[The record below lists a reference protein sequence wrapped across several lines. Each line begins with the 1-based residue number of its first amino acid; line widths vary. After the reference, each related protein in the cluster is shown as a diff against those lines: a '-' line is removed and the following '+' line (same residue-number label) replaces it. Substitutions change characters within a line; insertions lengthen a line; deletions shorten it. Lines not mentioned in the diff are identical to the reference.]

1 MNGYDAIASLYD
13 AVNADVDYDGYAARI
28 AGYLSSHGI
37 APGALVAELG
47 CGTGRIT
54 RALSALGYDMIGIDN
69 SEGMLDAATAQGTD
83 GGRILY
89 LLQDMCEFELYGT
102 VAAVV
107 CTLDGVNH
115 LTEDGDL
122 EQCFSLV
129 HNYLDPDGLFV
140 FDLNT
145 PLKFETEY
153 ASRDY
158 IIDGDDSVILWRNSY
173 DVETSL
179 CDFDITVMTREED
192 DRYSR
197 DDAWWCERAYDRETV
212 TALLARCG
220 FDDIVFAGEDFV
232 SAPEKTAHRWYVSAR
247 AVK

>member
-1 MNGYDAIASLYD
+1 MNGYDAIASFYD
-13 AVNADVDYDGYAARI
+13 AVNSDVDYDGYAARI
-28 AGYLSSHGI
+28 AKHLASHNI
-37 APGALVAELG
+37 CAGALVAELG

-54 RALSALGYDMIGIDN
+54 RALSAIGYDMIGIDN
-69 SEGMLDAATAQGTD
+69 SEGMLDAATAKGTD

-122 EQCFSLV
+122 ARCFSLV

-153 ASRDY
+153 GSRDY
-158 IIDGDDSVILWRNSY
+158 IIDGDGSVILWRNSY
-173 DVETSL
+173 DADEAL
-179 CDFDITVMTREED
+179 CDFDITVMKRESD
-192 DRYSR
+192 GRYSR
-197 DDAWWCERAYDRETV
+197 DDAWWCERAYDRETIEQ
-212 TALLARCG
+212 TLSECG
-220 FDDIVFAGEDFV
+220 FADVSFTSEDFAT
-232 SAPEKTAHRWYVSAR
+232 APDSSAHRWYVSAR
-247 AVK
+247 ALK